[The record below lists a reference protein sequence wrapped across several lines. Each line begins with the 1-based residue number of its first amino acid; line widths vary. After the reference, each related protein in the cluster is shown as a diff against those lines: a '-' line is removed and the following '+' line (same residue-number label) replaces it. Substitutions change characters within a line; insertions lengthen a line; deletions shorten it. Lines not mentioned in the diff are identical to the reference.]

1 MQVFEANLFCFQ
13 FFGDEAS
20 HAFPLAEYYNLFTF
34 FADDVADNIDTFIHL
49 GVESR
54 IPCASVI
61 TTGVNAFCLCLKEN
75 GGCAIFSQGSL
86 LGIAILHAFPSAPLS

>member
-54 IPCASVI
+54 FLVEDI
-61 TTGVNAFCLCLKEN
+61 T
-75 GGCAIFSQGSL
+75 AI
-86 LGIAILHAFPSAPLS
+86 AYHAHL

>member
-49 GVESR
+49 GLS
-54 IPCASVI
+54 
-61 TTGVNAFCLCLKEN
+61 
-75 GGCAIFSQGSL
+75 FSQRRENDIQSFL
-86 LGIAILHAFPSAPLS
+86 QH